1 MLDKALM
8 ASVLA
13 RLRACPEVFAVAL
26 LDSSGTR
33 LAQDVADGSRGVVE
47 HVVVSLIPV
56 LEEMRRTE
64 PAWSSVFLDVG
75 TDYVVGRRIAEYV
88 VLVLA
93 HPPLSIGK
101 VNQAL
106 DSAMD
111 DIWEALGRPG
121 SGTHRRPGT
130 VQLSED
136 DVVWLLDDDEYGDNI
151 LHDELFCEA
160 ELSASSL
167 AALPQLIPPEADLTD
182 RMNTQEIERL
192 PDEMAAVTNI
202 IERHGALERQMKLAR
217 RVQASLLPAQDS
229 QSLPFADIAAHFHP
243 ADLCSGDW
251 WTVDLLPDG
260 RVLFVI
266 GDVTGHGVGPAMITA
281 LARGAYDATRA
292 QLGARVTCEALLRIM
307 NTSIYRSARSSLLMT
322 CLVCILDPRNG
333 TMSVSNAGHTFPLL
347 TRQRSS
353 KIHIRE
359 IVIRGSPLGSA
370 EELELATM
378 VVSLQPDDVL
388 FWYTD
393 GVIDCENEQGNQF
406 GRKRL
411 LQSLRRQSSREPAV
425 ICDTLRHLLTCFRGN
440 QKQSDDLAFAVARIK
455 G

>member
-1 MLDKALM
+1 MLDEALM

-33 LAQDVADGSRGVVE
+33 LAQDIADTSRGVVE
-47 HVVVSLIPV
+47 HVVASLIPV

-75 TDYVVGRRIAEYV
+75 TDYVVGRRVAEYV

-93 HPPLSIGK
+93 HPPLAISK
-101 VNQAL
+101 LNQVL
-106 DSAMD
+106 DSSMD
-111 DIWEALGRPG
+111 EIWNALGRPG
-121 SGTHRRPGT
+121 SGTHRRSGT
-130 VQLSED
+130 VQLSDE
-136 DVVWLLDDDEYGDNI
+136 DVVWLLDEE
-151 LHDELFCEA
+151 DELFDSILDDELFEA
-160 ELSASSL
+160 ELSAASL
-167 AALPQLIPPEADLTD
+167 ASLPQLIPPETDITD
-182 RMNTQEIERL
+182 RMNTQEMERL
-192 PDEMAAVTNI
+192 PDELAAVTNI

-217 RVQASLLPAQDS
+217 RVQASLLPAPGS
-229 QSLPFADIAAHFHP
+229 HTLPFADIAVQFYP

-251 WTVDLLPDG
+251 WTVDVLPDG

-281 LARGAYDATRA
+281 MAQGACDATRA
-292 QLGARVTCEALLRIM
+292 QLGAGVTCEALLRSM

-322 CLVCILDPRNG
+322 CVVCILDPRNG

-347 TRQRSS
+347 TRQWEN

-359 IVIRGSPLGSA
+359 LVIRGSPLGSSQD
-370 EELELATM
+370 LDLSTM

-393 GVIDCENEQGNQF
+393 GVIDCENEQGKQF

-425 ICDTLRHLLTCFRGN
+425 ICDAFRHLLAGFRGS
-440 QKQSDDLAFAVARIK
+440 QKQSDDVAFAVARIK